1 MFVGLVKTFKGET
14 MVTITWQDGD
24 NSPERFTIS
33 DDVMASLERFRLSS
47 CFQIVKGDKADSIHD
62 SVKLMLYTSL
72 MEVIVK
78 PALLA
83 SPTPAIA
90 YLHSQVEDSKKQLA
104 AAHAT
109 AIAQAPAVPV
119 QVAS

>member
-1 MFVGLVKTFKGET
+1 

-24 NSPERFTIS
+24 NTPEQYTIS
-33 DDVMASLERFRLSS
+33 DDVLVSLEKFRLSS
-47 CFQIVKGDKADSIHD
+47 HFQIVKGDAADSIHA
-62 SVKLMLYTSL
+62 SVKAMLYTSL

-104 AAHAT
+104 DAHAA
-109 AIAQAPAVPV
+109 AIAPAP
-119 QVAS
+119 